1 MFEPDSSEPIF
12 GKEEGEPMVEKR
24 KREQN
29 YMKHQVEAAANRK
42 KTAILH
48 QLVDQKWDLLML
60 QRTHKE

>member
-29 YMKHQVEAAANRK
+29 YMRHQLEAAANHKR
-42 KTAILH
+42 TAILH